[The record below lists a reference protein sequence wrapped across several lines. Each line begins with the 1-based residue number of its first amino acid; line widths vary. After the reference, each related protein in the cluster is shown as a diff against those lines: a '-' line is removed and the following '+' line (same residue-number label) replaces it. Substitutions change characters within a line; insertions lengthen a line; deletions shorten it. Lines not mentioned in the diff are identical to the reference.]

1 MFMVLGGLTTTSI
14 SAVWSSDNSIDKKNT
29 NMNIINKSVFL
40 AMALAPQ
47 ILQAQGTLYF
57 SSLNQ
62 TSTGSE
68 IVGSD
73 SWLAAGI
80 YTGNN
85 ADGYMLNSVQ
95 LGMMNDSGNPSGFT
109 VMIYAQA
116 NNPAVSFPGNS
127 LGMLSGSSNPSTSGT
142 YLYTDDSNIILSQPH
157 FILLCSLPEQRLL
170 MVLMNGVTVHIP
182 LVQVVTGTMTMLFC
196 ILIMVI
202 IVFRIGVQLS
212 L

>member
-1 MFMVLGGLTTTSI
+1 
-14 SAVWSSDNSIDKKNT
+14 
-29 NMNIINKSVFL
+29 MNIINKSVFL

-85 ADGYMLNSVQ
+85 AEGYMLNSVQ
-95 LGMMNDSGNPSGFT
+95 LGMMNDSGNPGGFT

-116 NNPAVSFPGNS
+116 NNPAASFPGNS
-127 LGMLSGSSNPSTSGT
+127 LGTLSGSSNPSTSGT
-142 YLYTDDSNIILSQPH
+142 YLYTDDSNIILSPATLY
-157 FILLCSLPEQRLL
+157 FIVLTAGTTIANGAYEWSDSTYPTSSSGNWHDDNAVLYSDNGNNGISDWGPTESLGIAQFAI
-170 MVLMNGVTVHIP
+170 NATP
-182 LVQVVTGTMTMLFC
+182 LPDLHLRGCFYLAAAF
-196 ILIMVI
+196 
-202 IVFRIGVQLS
+202 
-212 L
+212 